1 MQRTSF
7 AIITFMIARKRIAL
21 AAACAFLAILS
32 AEAAFDVYFLR
43 HGQTDWNR
51 EKRLQGSVSHPQL
64 TDEGRRMAVATGEGM
79 AAVGLRFD
87 RVYTSPYRRAKETAE
102 LVARKT
108 GPEPVVDRRL
118 REMCFGK
125 YEGQRYGKGC
135 YPDENLRV
143 FFEGD
148 ADRYVP
154 QGEGAESFAQVQS
167 RLRDFLE
174 KELRPQEG
182 KVTNVLCVA
191 HSLVLK
197 SLVREL
203 AGEDATAAAKKT
215 LQPNC
220 CVHTVRYED
229 GKFMLIDTGRVYY
242 SKEGNRER

>member
-1 MQRTSF
+1 
-7 AIITFMIARKRIAL
+7 MIARKRIVL
-21 AAACAFLAILS
+21 AAACAFLAIFS

-64 TDEGRRMAVATGEGM
+64 TDEGRQMAVATGEGM

-87 RVYTSPYRRAKETAE
+87 RVYTSPYRRARETAE

-108 GPEPVVDRRL
+108 GPEPVVDLRL

-220 CVHTVRYED
+220 CVHTVRYEG

>member
-1 MQRTSF
+1 MKTV
-7 AIITFMIARKRIAL
+7 I
-21 AAACAFLAILS
+21 AILS
-32 AEAAFDVYFLR
+32 CVLSFLPTAEAAFDVYFLR

-51 EKRLQGSVSHPQL
+51 ERRLQGSVAHTEL
-64 TDEGRRMAVATGEGM
+64 TEEGRRIAEETGLGM

-87 RVYTSPYRRAKETAE
+87 RVYTSPYRRAKATAE
-102 LVARKT
+102 IVARKT

-118 REMCFGK
+118 REMCFGR
-125 YEGQRYGKGC
+125 YEGMRYGNGD

-154 QGEGAESFAQVQS
+154 QGEGAESFAQVQM

-174 KELRPQEG
+174 KELRPQDG
-182 KVTNVLCVA
+182 KVTNVLCVV

-203 AGEDATAAAKKT
+203 AGENASAAAKRT

-220 CVHTVRYED
+220 CVHTVRYEG
-229 GKFMLIDTGRVYY
+229 GKFRLIDTGRIYY
-242 SKEGNRER
+242 AKERDRER

>member
-1 MQRTSF
+1 MKVLRNMRYPQ
-7 AIITFMIARKRIAL
+7 RIAL
-21 AAACAFLAILS
+21 VWACLLFLFPKAR
-32 AEAAFDVYFLR
+32 AAFDVYFLR

-51 EKRLQGSVSHPQL
+51 EQRLQGSISHTKL
-64 TDEGRRMAVATGEGM
+64 TEEGRRMAEETGAGM
-79 AAVGLRFD
+79 ARTGLRFD
-87 RVYTSPYRRAKETAE
+87 RVYTSPYVRAKETAE
-102 LVARKT
+102 LVAVAT
-108 GPEPVVDRRL
+108 GPKPVIDCRL

-125 YEGQRYGKGC
+125 YEGMHYGNGN
-135 YPDENLRV
+135 YPDENLRL

-154 QGEGAESFAQVQS
+154 EGEGAESFAHVQS
-167 RLRDFLE
+167 RLRDFLA
-174 KELRPQEG
+174 KELRPQDG

-229 GKFMLIDTGRVYY
+229 GKFRIIDTGRVYY
-242 SKEGNRER
+242 AHEKDTGR

>member
-1 MQRTSF
+1 M
-7 AIITFMIARKRIAL
+7 
-21 AAACAFLAILS
+21 CVFLTILS

-51 EKRLQGSVSHPQL
+51 EKRLQGSVSHPRL
-64 TDEGRRMAVATGEGM
+64 TDEGRRMAEATGEGM
-79 AAVGLRFD
+79 CAAGLRFD
-87 RVYTSPYRRAKETAE
+87 RVYTSPYARARETAE
-102 LVARKT
+102 LVAPKA
-108 GPEPVVDRRL
+108 GHEPIADCRL

-125 YEGQRYGKGC
+125 YEGMRYGKGD
-135 YPDENLRV
+135 YPDENLRL

-148 ADRYVP
+148 SDQYVP

-167 RLRDFLE
+167 RLREFLE
-174 KELRPQEG
+174 KELRPQDG

-203 AGEDATAAAKKT
+203 AGENVSAAAKKT

-220 CVHTVRYED
+220 CVHTVRYEN
-229 GKFMLIDTGRVYY
+229 GKFKLIDTGRVYY
-242 SKEGNRER
+242 AHERDAGRYVPAKSF